1 LVVVISLV
9 STIVVQNKATP
20 SWSYS
25 GRVEIILGFYK
36 HVFEVYNYLKKG
48 QKGCGRWNS
57 IVAKGRFFKGF
68 L

>member
-25 GRVEIILGFYK
+25 GRVEIILGFI
-36 HVFEVYNYLKKG
+36 NMSLK
-48 QKGCGRWNS
+48 S
-57 IVAKGRFFKGF
+57 IIISKKVRRVVVSGIP
-68 L
+68 